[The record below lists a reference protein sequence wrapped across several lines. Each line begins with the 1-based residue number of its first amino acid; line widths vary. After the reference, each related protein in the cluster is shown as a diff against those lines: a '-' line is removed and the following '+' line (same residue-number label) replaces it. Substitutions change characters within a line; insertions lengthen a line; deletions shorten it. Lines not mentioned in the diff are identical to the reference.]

1 MKRGIGIFII
11 VVIEESMV
19 LSTLTTKKSPL
30 HPKKKFDSTQ
40 TYPPLITMNVY
51 SERDIHISSSCHRW
65 TLNRWTNL
73 LLVLLFQLQRIHR

>member
-1 MKRGIGIFII
+1 
-11 VVIEESMV
+11 
-19 LSTLTTKKSPL
+19 
-30 HPKKKFDSTQ
+30 
-40 TYPPLITMNVY
+40 MNVY